1 MEAHMRMEHNASG
14 GGTLAGGRVAPL
26 AHWFQMNVSMQ

>member
-14 GGTLAGGRVAPL
+14 GGTLAGGRVASC
-26 AHWFQMNVSMQ
+26 HTGSK